1 MKFKSK
7 IQASRC
13 HHKLLSTDNRF
24 WIICF
29 PHLEKPFGFHSSYLQ
44 LLLRFDIIALE
55 KVCEAIPLILA
66 LKKDTAHMEPDA
78 MHRSQNLSSKTFL
91 CCIHISM

>member
-13 HHKLLSTDNRF
+13 HHKLLSIDNRF
-24 WIICF
+24 WIIFF
-29 PHLEKPFGFHSSYLQ
+29 PHLEKSFGFHSSYLQ
-44 LLLRFDIIALE
+44 LLLWFDITDLE

-78 MHRSQNLSSKTFL
+78 MHCSQNLSSETFL
-91 CCIHISM
+91 CCIHIST